1 MRDVEDSRIILS
13 KLFDYSLFELPVYG
27 MLHENSL
34 ILLIFLIK
42 ENCFWGEVF
51 KMNFYLFFFP

>member
-1 MRDVEDSRIILS
+1 MRDIEDSRIILS

-34 ILLIFLIK
+34 ILSIFLNK
-42 ENCFWGEVF
+42 EKCFRGSV
-51 KMNFYLFFFP
+51 